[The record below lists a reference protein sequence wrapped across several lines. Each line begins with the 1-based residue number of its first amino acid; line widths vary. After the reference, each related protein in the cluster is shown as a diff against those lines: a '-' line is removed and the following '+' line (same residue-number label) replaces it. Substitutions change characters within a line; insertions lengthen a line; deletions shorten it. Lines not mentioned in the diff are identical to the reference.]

1 MDDLRNTLDM
11 IELNSSE
18 ERLEKELLGE
28 ESLSAPSAPSSP
40 VTTTALDDRL
50 YELEFAELNQ
60 RLNDLVKGDVAFGN
74 SGLTTSAVAFKDLNP
89 EEAKQVRINAI
100 AISSFT
106 NQLKAKL
113 DASNDLIIA
122 AVSLVTDDLY
132 QARFQIDAFH
142 NL

>member
-89 EEAKQVRINAI
+89 DEAKQVRINAI